1 MKISVISPVYKSPNS
16 LAELV
21 SKIIKALNEI
31 TSSYEIILVDDGCPL
46 GSWEIVQE
54 LCLNNDKIKGIKLS
68 RNFGQYY
75 ATTAGMDIATGDW
88 VVIIDCDLQ
97 DEPGEIVNLYKHAV
111 NESLDIVV
119 AARRNRQD
127 RFLKKFFSKNF
138 YRTLSFLSGLKFDYE
153 IANYGIYHRKV
164 INAMNSMRE
173 PLRFFPGQVKWVGFK
188 SDSLVVKHN
197 ERPYGSSAYS
207 ISKLLDLALNVII
220 GYSNKPL
227 KIIIKLGFAMIFVSL
242 IIILKSVYEW
252 FLGYNMF
259 EGYTT
264 LIISIWLLCGL
275 LMATLGVVGV
285 YIGKIFE
292 GIKNRPLYFVD
303 DRINL

>member
-16 LAELV
+16 LEELV
-21 SKIIKALNEI
+21 FRIIKSLEEI
-31 TSSYEIILVDDGCPL
+31 TDSYEIILIDDGCPL
-46 GSWEIVQE
+46 NSWKHIRE
-54 LCLNNDKIKGIKLS
+54 LCAKNDRIKGIKLS

-75 ATTAGMDIATGDW
+75 ATTAGMDISKGDW

-97 DEPGEIVNLYKHAV
+97 DEPSEIVNLYNHAI
-111 NESLDIVV
+111 SGGYDIVL

-127 RFLKKFFSKNF
+127 RFIKKFLSRNF
-138 YRTLSFLSGLKFDYE
+138 YKTLSFLSGLKFDYE
-153 IANYGIYHRKV
+153 IANYGIYRRKV
-164 INAMNSMRE
+164 IDSMNSMRE

-188 SDSLVVKHN
+188 SDSIVVKHN

-207 ISKLLDLALNVII
+207 ISKLLELAFNVII

-227 KIIIKLGFAMIFVSL
+227 KIIIKLGFVMIFVSVV
-242 IIILKSVYEW
+242 IILKSIYEW
-252 FLGYNMF
+252 LLGVNMF

-264 LIISIWLLCGL
+264 LIISIWFLCGL
-275 LMATLGVVGV
+275 LMATLGVVGI

-303 DRINL
+303 ERLNL